1 MAQGREWTT
10 EERETIV
17 QSLRPYLELG
27 YSRNKACNFIGLAPA
42 TLSNWISEDEALGIK
57 IQSWENVINTTVMA
71 NLKDAIDAEARD
83 QEDKRKDTSKW
94 WAERRMKE
102 DFSTKTEQDLTTNGE
117 SLKGV
122 VILPSKNDRP
132 EDTLETTT

>member
-10 EERETIV
+10 EEREVII
-17 QSLRPYLELG
+17 QSLKPYLEMG
-27 YSRNKACNFIGLAPA
+27 YSRNKACNFIGLAPQ
-42 TLSNWISEDEALGIK
+42 TLSNWISEDESLGIK

-83 QEDKRKDTSKW
+83 QEDKRKETSKW

-102 DFSTKTEQDLTTNGE
+102 DFSTKTEQDITTGGE